1 MASENDDSQVRVV
14 LKAAKAKQKT
24 SSLEAQKKKE
34 KLGQGTSSEAAKS
47 SAPPVSKVIPGAT
60 KSELEAAG
68 ALAGMKAKKSTRKS
82 RVGKVFDDDGD
93 VALDVD

>member
-24 SSLEAQKKKE
+24 SSLEAQKKE

-68 ALAGMKAKKSTRKS
+68 ALASMKAKKSTKKS
-82 RVGKVFDDDGD
+82 RVSKVFDDDED
-93 VALDVD
+93 VTLDVD